1 MNFDFSEEQK
11 LLQKT
16 ARDYLAEYSPLTVAR
31 AVMESDVKYS
41 DELWKGT
48 AEMGWLGAAVPE
60 EYGGAGFGYLELALL
75 AQEVGRSL
83 APIPFSS
90 SVYLATEAITRLGS
104 EEQKQKYLTRL
115 VSGDAIGTLAIS
127 EGTGELDLGSIETHF
142 EAGKLTGSKTPVP
155 DGDIADLVVVLAKT
169 AAGTA
174 LVIVNGDA
182 GVAKR
187 SLESIDP
194 TRSLA
199 QLTFDAAPAELLGAD
214 GEGAAQ
220 VEILLDRAAVLMA
233 FEQIGSA
240 ERAFDI
246 TKEYTLGR
254 YAFGRPIA
262 SFQAIKHRLA
272 DLYTM
277 IVLATSNA
285 YFGAWALENE
295 SEELG
300 TAACAARVSA
310 IEAFDRAGE
319 EIIQMHGGVGF
330 TWEYDCHM
338 FYRRSKL
345 TGLVLGSAAEW
356 REKLIQRLEAG
367 AN

>member
-1 MNFDFSEEQK
+1 MNFDFSEDQK

-16 ARDYLAEYSPLTVAR
+16 ARDFLADKSPLSVAR

-41 DELWKGT
+41 AELWKET
-48 AEMGWLGAAVPE
+48 AEMGWLGAAIDE
-60 EYGGAGFGYLELALL
+60 QYGGAGFGYLELALL

-90 SVYLATEAITRLGS
+90 SVYLATEAIIAFGS
-104 EEQKQKYLTRL
+104 DEQKNKYLTRL
-115 VSGDAIGTLAIS
+115 AAGDAIGTLALA
-127 EGTGELDLGSIETHF
+127 EGPGEADFASVETRF
-142 EAGKLTGSKTPVP
+142 EDGKLTGTKVPVA

-174 LVIVNGDA
+174 LVIVDGDT
-182 GVAKR
+182 GVEKK

-194 TRSLA
+194 TRA
-199 QLTFDAAPAELLGAD
+199 IGQLTFDAAPAELLGAD
-214 GEGAAQ
+214 GAGAAQ
-220 VEILLDRAAVLMA
+220 AEKILDRAAVLMA
-233 FEQIGSA
+233 FEQIGTA

-272 DLYTM
+272 DLYTQ

-285 YFGAWALENE
+285 YFGAWALEHD
-295 SEELG
+295 SDELG
-300 TAACAARVSA
+300 TAACAARISA
-310 IEAFDRAGE
+310 TDALALAGE

-345 TGLVLGSAAEW
+345 TGLSLGSAAEW

-367 AN
+367 GI

>member
-16 ARDYLAEYSPLTVAR
+16 ARDYLEDQAPLSLAR
-31 AVMESDVKYS
+31 AVMESDTLYS
-41 DELWKGT
+41 EELWKGT
-48 AEMGWLGAAVPE
+48 AEMGWLGAAIGE
-60 EYGGAGFGYLELALL
+60 QYGGAGFGHLELALL
-75 AQEVGRSL
+75 AQEIGRSL

-90 SVYLATEAITRLGS
+90 SVYLATEAINQFGS

-115 VSGDAIGTLAIS
+115 ASGDAIGTLAIS
-127 EGTGELDLGSIETHF
+127 EGPGEMDLGAVDTRF
-142 EAGKLTGSKTPVP
+142 EAGQLTGTKSPVA
-155 DGDIADLVVVLAKT
+155 DGDIADLVVVLAKS

-174 LVIVNGDA
+174 LVIVDGDD
-182 GVAKR
+182 GVNKK

-194 TRSLA
+194 TRSLG
-199 QLTFDAAPAELLGAD
+199 QLQFDGAAAELLGVD
-214 GEGAAQ
+214 GDGAAQ
-220 VEILLDRAAVLMA
+220 TEKILDRAAVLMA
-233 FEQIGSA
+233 FEQIGTA

-295 SEELG
+295 AEELG

-310 IEAFDRAGE
+310 TEALDRAGE

-345 TGLVLGSAAEW
+345 TGLALGSAAEW

-367 AN
+367 AI

>member
-16 ARDYLAEYSPLTVAR
+16 ARDYLTDKAPLSVAR
-31 AVMESDVKYS
+31 AVMESDSQYS
-41 DELWKGT
+41 EELWKGT
-48 AEMGWLGAAVPE
+48 AEMGWLGAAIPE
-60 EYGGAGFGYLELALL
+60 QYGGAGYGHLELALL

-90 SVYLATEAITRLGS
+90 SVYLATEAIILLGTDD
-104 EEQKQKYLTRL
+104 QKQKYLTRL
-115 VSGDAIGTLAIS
+115 ASGDAIGTLSIS
-127 EGTGELDLGSIETHF
+127 EGPGEIELESVQTRF
-142 EAGKLTGSKTPVP
+142 EAGQLTGKKTPVA

-174 LVIVNGDA
+174 LVIVDGDA
-182 GVAKR
+182 GVEKK

-199 QLTFDAAPAELLGAD
+199 ELTFNGAPAELLGAD
-214 GEGAAQ
+214 GDGAANT
-220 VEILLDRAAVLMA
+220 EKILDRAAVLLA

-262 SFQAIKHRLA
+262 AVQAIKQRRA
-272 DLYTM
+272 DRYTK

-285 YFGAWALENE
+285 YFGAWALENGAD
-295 SEELG
+295 ELS

-310 IEAFDRAGE
+310 TEALDRAGE

-367 AN
+367 AA

>member
-16 ARDYLAEYSPLTVAR
+16 ARDFLADQAPLSLAR
-31 AVMESDVKYS
+31 AVMESDNKYS
-41 DELWKGT
+41 EELWKET
-48 AEMGWLGAAVPE
+48 AEMGWLGATIPE

-90 SVYLATEAITRLGS
+90 SVYLASEAIIAFGS
-104 EEQKQKYLTRL
+104 DDQKKKYLTRL
-115 VSGDAIGTLAIS
+115 AAGDAIGTVAIA
-127 EGTGELDLGSIETHF
+127 EGPGELGLESVETRF
-142 EAGKLTGSKTPVP
+142 EAGKLTGKKTPVP
-155 DGDIADLVVVLAKT
+155 DGDIADLIVVLAKT

-174 LVIVNGDA
+174 LVIVDGDA
-182 GVAKR
+182 GVDKK

-194 TRSLA
+194 TRA
-199 QLTFDAAPAELLGAD
+199 MGQLTFDGAPAELLGAD

-220 VEILLDRAAVLMA
+220 AEKILDRAAVLMA
-233 FEQIGSA
+233 FEQIGTA

-272 DLYTM
+272 DLYTS

-285 YFGAWALENE
+285 YYGAWALEN
-295 SEELG
+295 SSDELG
-300 TAACAARVSA
+300 TAACAARVNA
-310 IEAFDRAGE
+310 TEALELAGE

-356 REKLIQRLEAG
+356 REKLIQRLEA
-367 AN
+367 AA